1 MHESWR
7 AQVPTPTRRMTRSAT
22 EATQQAVAAGGDVG
36 EQGARLGQSGAQLG
50 IADINR
56 GHRVLKLGQAL
67 LGLLRGIDTT
77 LDVDPR
83 VAGVRACRAGREAA
97 LGQTVT
103 TSELAMGP
111 PQAPV
116 RSLHGPEDGPLEL
129 VAGILVEELVGLAES
144 GQGSGELVGARPDVV
159 EHLGSCLGG
168 AVGHARRVLGRGA
181 RPAERAIIA
190 AR

>member
-1 MHESWR
+1 M
-7 AQVPTPTRRMTRSAT
+7 TPSAAET
-22 EATQQAVAAGGDVG
+22 TQQAVAADWDVG
-36 EQGARLGQSGAQLG
+36 EQGARLGQAGPQLG
-50 IADINR
+50 IADVNR
-56 GHRVLKLGQAL
+56 RHRVLKLGQAL
-67 LGLLRGIDTT
+67 LGLLRGIETT

-83 VAGVRACRAGREAA
+83 VARVRPWRAGRESA
-97 LGQTVT
+97 LGQAVT

-111 PQAPV
+111 AQAPV

-168 AVGHARRVLGRGA
+168 AVGHARRVLGSSA